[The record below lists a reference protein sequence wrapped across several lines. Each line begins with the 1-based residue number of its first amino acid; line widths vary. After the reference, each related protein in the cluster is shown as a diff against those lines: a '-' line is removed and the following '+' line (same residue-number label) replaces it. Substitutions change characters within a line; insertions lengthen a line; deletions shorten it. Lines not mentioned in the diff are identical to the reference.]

1 MTFVTYRPADRRT
14 RPQDHPCDLT
24 RCTPTL
30 ASVLTSYTQAK
41 CAHDFDRMNEHFD
54 QSATVYADAV
64 GGWVFRSN
72 DEFRQNWAT
81 AVPEWPAAAM
91 FYNTRAIG
99 DDSGGIVFVVDT
111 PQMLGRE
118 IRGIAVVDVAGGR
131 FVRWVDYWDSRPLGP
146 VDGAQAHSTPLPDDF
161 GESTVTRTAPKAVD
175 RVAQGLHA
183 ALTSGDHE
191 AAAALFAVDGV
202 FEDHSLRLAVRGRE
216 AIDRYLARAGTRLPY
231 AAGAHLRHVVG
242 GEQGGGYEWRT
253 TGRPV
258 LCGVTAL
265 DLDESGAITSLA
277 AIWDTFALDDDAMTA
292 MTALSVDPLT
302 RFGD

>member
-1 MTFVTYRPADRRT
+1 MTYRPADRRT
-14 RPQDHPCDLT
+14 HPEDHPCDLT
-24 RCTPTL
+24 HCTPTL
-30 ASVLTSYTQAK
+30 ASVLTSYTEAK

-64 GGWVFRSN
+64 GGWIFRSN
-72 DEFRQNWAT
+72 EEFRQNWRT
-81 AVPEWPAAAM
+81 AVPEWPAPAM

-111 PQMLGRE
+111 PPMLGCE
-118 IRGIAVVDVAGGR
+118 IRGIAVVDVRGGR

-146 VDGAQAHSTPLPDDF
+146 VDGAQAHSMPVPGDF
-161 GESTVTRTAPKAVD
+161 GESTVERTAPKAVD
-175 RVAQGLHA
+175 RVAQGLHT
-183 ALTSGDHE
+183 ALTAGDHE
-191 AAAALFAVDGV
+191 AAASLFTVDGV
-202 FEDHSLRLAVRGRE
+202 FEDHSLRTAVHGRE
-216 AIDRYLARAGTRLPY
+216 AINRYLARAGTRLPY
-231 AAGAHLRHVVG
+231 TAGADLRHVVG

-258 LCGVTAL
+258 LGGVTAL

-277 AIWDTFALDDDAMTA
+277 TIWDTFALDDDAMRA
-292 MTALSVDPLT
+292 MTALSTDPLT